1 MKMRQYYRRFA
12 LLVTEYPRTVIAVV
26 SAITVLLGIAA
37 FNIKIDP
44 DPWKMIPEEDP
55 AVVYW
60 QEVEDLFGKSDAA
73 IVAVVAPE
81 TIYNPRSL
89 EKVDELTRRLEEVTL
104 TNPQDVKDLEEIA
117 ADSGGRV
124 RELLSGAAKDGLT
137 RDDLGALSEAM
148 RLLTEEG
155 PADAPAVHT
164 LKDIILA
171 LDPLGDVMGLSTVEN
186 IESDSGMLATGP
198 IMERVP
204 TDADGC
210 RLIREKVRAN
220 RMLSGEIVS
229 NDETA
234 TIVFANLTATGN
246 EERTTVLYDK
256 IQEIL
261 ADLGGPEKYYVSG
274 SPMILSRDSEY
285 MKDDMGFLIPL
296 VILLIMVFLFFVF
309 RNVRGMITPLLV
321 VLISVV
327 WTLGLMALLK
337 VPISILSTALPVVL
351 VAIGC
356 ADGIHIITHYY
367 GRLSLGEEKRAA
379 IVATMEDLSSAVIMT
394 SLTSMAGFAANL
406 TSSLTPI
413 REFGLFTAFGIGAAM
428 IFSLS
433 FIPAMMM
440 VLGIP
445 KRLGHGA
452 DRDAKETLLTR
463 FLDRMG
469 TLVVRRRAWILL
481 GLVPAFAFVIFMTSQ
496 VEVGYGFIKDFRKTS
511 EIRIAD
517 NLINEKFPG
526 SINLNVVIDSGTP
539 GGAKDPE
546 FLAKVQRLQEKL
558 EADPMVGGSTS
569 IVDFLA
575 RMNYVMHDNDPAYRR
590 LPNRVEE
597 VVVEPDEETG
607 GPATVET
614 VRGRD
619 LVAQYILLYENSG
632 GSDIEKVVDFDYQKI
647 NVVFQLK
654 SSYSRDITHIEREAS
669 DFIAT
674 NFHDGV
680 SGHLTGSGDL
690 IVVISHYII
699 KSQII
704 SLITSMATVL
714 LMLII
719 SFWSLK
725 GGLFA
730 MTPIFFTI
738 FMNFTLMKVF
748 GVTLDVATA
757 MIASMGVGI
766 GIDYSIHFVAR
777 YRVEYVKGRSVEEA
791 LSGTMHDTGKAI
803 VFNAV
808 AVAAGF
814 LVLVLS
820 NFKPIGNVGWLVAA
834 TMLVSAGSSLVILPV
849 LIRTFG
855 LFTRPGDGDAAGRP

>member
-1 MKMRQYYRRFA
+1 MKMRPYYRRFA

-26 SAITVLLGIAA
+26 SAITVLMGIAA
-37 FNIKIDP
+37 LNVKIDP
-44 DPWKMIPEEDP
+44 DPWKMIPEQDP

-60 QEVEDLFGKSDAA
+60 QEVEDLFGRSDAV
-73 IVAVVAPE
+73 IIAVVAPE
-81 TIYNPRSL
+81 TIYNSRSL
-89 EKVDELTRRLEEVTL
+89 KKVDELTARLEEVTL
-104 TNPQDVKDLEEIA
+104 TNPQDVEDLEEIA
-117 ADSGGRV
+117 AEEGGRV
-124 RELLSGAAKDGLT
+124 RELLSGAAGDGLT

-155 PADAPAVHT
+155 PADAPAVRT
-164 LKDIILA
+164 IKDIIIA
-171 LDPLGDVMGLSTVEN
+171 LDPLREVMSLSSVEN
-186 IESDSGMLATGP
+186 IQNEGGILETGP
-198 IMERVP
+198 IMEQVP
-204 TDADGC
+204 TDDEGC
-210 RLIREKVRAN
+210 RLIREKVLAN

-229 NDETA
+229 DDETA
-234 TIVFANLTATGN
+234 TIVFANLSATGN
-246 EERTTVLYDK
+246 EARTVVLYDK

-261 ADLGGPEKYYVSG
+261 ADLGGPEQYYVSG
-274 SPMILSRDSEY
+274 SPMIMSRDSKY

-296 VILLIMVFLFFVF
+296 VILLIMIILFYVF

-327 WTLGLMALLK
+327 WTLGLMAILK

-367 GRLSLGEEKRAA
+367 GRLSLGVEKRTA
-379 IVATMEDLSSAVIMT
+379 IVDTMEELSSAVIMT
-394 SLTSMAGFAANL
+394 SLTSMAGFASNL

-413 REFGLFTAFGIGAAM
+413 REFGLFTAFGIGVAM
-428 IFSLS
+428 VFSLS

-445 KRLGHGA
+445 RRLGHGA
-452 DRDAKETLLTR
+452 DKDAQETLLTR
-463 FLDRMG
+463 LLDRMG
-469 TLVVRRRAWILL
+469 TAMVRRRAWILV
-481 GLVPAFAFVIFMTSQ
+481 GMIPAFAFVIFMTSQ
-496 VEVGYGFIKDFRKTS
+496 VEVGYGFIRDFRKTS

-517 NLINEKFPG
+517 DLINEKFPG
-526 SINLNVVIDSGTP
+526 SISLNVVIDSGTP

-546 FLAKVQRLQEKL
+546 FLAKVQELQENL

-569 IVDFLA
+569 IVDFLT

-590 LPNRVEE
+590 LPNEE
-597 VVVEPDEETG
+597 EVVVVEPDEGTG
-607 GPATVET
+607 GPPTVET
-614 VRGRD
+614 VKGSD

-654 SSYSRDITHIEREAS
+654 SSYSRDITHVEREAS
-669 DFIAT
+669 DLIAK

-719 SFWSLK
+719 SFWSFK

-730 MTPIFFTI
+730 MMPIFFTI
-738 FMNFTLMKVF
+738 FMNFTLMKLF

-766 GIDYSIHFVAR
+766 GIDYSIHFVSR
-777 YRVEYVKGRSVEEA
+777 YRVEYVKGRSVDEA

-803 VFNAV
+803 VFNGL

-814 LVLVLS
+814 MVLVLS

-834 TMLVSAGSSLVILPV
+834 TMVVSAGSSLVILPV

-855 LFTRPGDGDAAGRP
+855 LFERSGDDDAAGRP